1 MNNVATGSDMPMDA
15 DSLIA
20 ENAALRAQLEL
31 YGRDLNKNVRSLV
44 GTIERLEKAHH
55 QALLSLAR
63 AAEFKDG
70 DTGQH
75 ITRIGLL
82 SEHLG
87 LLLGLDESFCR
98 MLRHAAPMHDVGKIG
113 IPDSILK
120 KPGALSA
127 EEWQEMRR
135 HPEYGAR
142 ILGGSGVALFDLA
155 AEIALHHH
163 EKFDGSGYPR
173 RLCGTDIPIS
183 GRVVGLIDFF
193 DALTMKRC
201 YRDALP
207 DDEALQM
214 VERESGRH
222 FDPDLAAVLIRNA
235 DQFIALRED
244 VNGGRRTVGLR
255 PTNS

>member
-1 MNNVATGSDMPMDA
+1 MNNAAVSIGAPLDVE
-15 DSLIA
+15 SLIG
-20 ENAALRAQLEL
+20 ENVALRAQLEL
-31 YGRDLNKNVRSLV
+31 YGRDLNKSVRSLV
-44 GTIERLEKAHH
+44 ATIERLEKAHH

-70 DTGQH
+70 DTGEH
-75 ITRIGLL
+75 ITRIGIL
-82 SEHLG
+82 SERLG
-87 LLLGLDESFCR
+87 LLIGLDESYCR

-120 KPGALSA
+120 KPGALSP
-127 EEWQEMRR
+127 EEWEEMRR

-173 RLCGTDIPIS
+173 GLRGKDIPIS
-183 GRVVGLIDFF
+183 GRLVALIDFF

-207 DDEALQM
+207 DEQALEM
-214 VERESGRH
+214 IEKESGGH
-222 FDPDLAAVLIRNA
+222 FDPELVEILLRNA
-235 DQFIALRED
+235 DQFIALREAVNKGRHHLD
-244 VNGGRRTVGLR
+244 V
-255 PTNS
+255 

>member
-1 MNNVATGSDMPMDA
+1 MNNTIAISNRRSDA
-15 DSLIA
+15 QELTA
-20 ENAALRAQLEL
+20 ENIALRAQLER
-31 YGRDLNKNVRSLV
+31 YGKDLNKSVRSMT

-55 QALLSLAR
+55 QALLSLTR

-70 DTGQH
+70 DTGEH
-75 ITRIGLL
+75 ILRIGIL

-87 LLLGLDESFCR
+87 LLLGLDKSYCST
-98 MLRHAAPMHDVGKIG
+98 LRLAAPMHDVGKIG
-113 IPDSILK
+113 VPDSILQ
-120 KPGALSA
+120 KPGALSSD
-127 EEWQEMRR
+127 EWQEMRR

-173 RLCGTDIPIS
+173 GLRGKDIPIS
-183 GRVVGLIDFF
+183 GRVVALIDFF

-207 DDEALQM
+207 DEEALGM
-214 VERESGRH
+214 VEEQSGRH
-222 FDPDLAAVLIRNA
+222 FDPDIAAVFLKHA
-235 DQFIALRED
+235 DEFIALREEI
-244 VNGGRRTVGLR
+244 NSGRIADGC
-255 PTNS
+255 

>member
-1 MNNVATGSDMPMDA
+1 MITSGSDPINATNDMPPDEE
-15 DSLIA
+15 SLVA
-20 ENAALRAQLEL
+20 ENISLRAQLEL
-31 YGRDLNKNVRSLV
+31 YGKDLNKSVRSLS
-44 GTIERLEKAHH
+44 GTIERLERAHH

-70 DTGQH
+70 DTGEH
-75 ITRIGLL
+75 IVRIGIL
-82 SEHLG
+82 SERLG
-87 LLLGLDESFCR
+87 LLLGLDESFCN

-127 EEWQEMRR
+127 EEWRELKR

-163 EKFDGSGYPR
+163 EKFDGSGYPQHLR
-173 RLCGTDIPIS
+173 GKDIPTS
-183 GRVVGLIDFF
+183 GRLVALIDFF

-207 DDEALQM
+207 DEQALQM
-214 VERESGRH
+214 VEEESGKH
-222 FDPDLAAVLIRNA
+222 FDPEFVAVLLRNA
-235 DQFIALRED
+235 DEFLALRKA
-244 VNGGRRTVGLR
+244 VNKGQY
-255 PTNS
+255 SASI

>member
-1 MNNVATGSDMPMDA
+1 MSTSASVLETSGSEDELAAENVAM
-15 DSLIA
+15 
-20 ENAALRAQLEL
+20 RAQLEL
-31 YGRDLNKNVRSLV
+31 YGRDINKTVRSLG

-75 ITRIGLL
+75 IVRIGVL
-82 SEHLG
+82 SAYLG
-87 LLLGLDESFCR
+87 RLLGLDETFCD

-120 KPGALSA
+120 KPGKLS
-127 EEWQEMRR
+127 EQEWDEMKR

-142 ILGGSGVALFDLA
+142 ILSGSGVALFDLA

-173 RLCGTDIPIS
+173 GLRGTEIPIS
-183 GRVVGLIDFF
+183 GRVVALIDFF

-201 YRDALP
+201 YRDALS
-207 DDEALQM
+207 DDEALKM
-214 VERESGRH
+214 IKEGSGIH
-222 FDPDLAAVLIRNA
+222 FDPELVKLVIANA
-235 DQFIALRED
+235 DEFIALRERINRGD
-244 VNGGRRTVGLR
+244 LAVTGPGT
-255 PTNS
+255 